1 MDYEFN
7 KTQKILKDEAH
18 RFLAKECPSDF
29 VREMAED
36 ESGYSRRMWQKMA
49 ELDWMGVMVPEQYD
63 GMGGSFLDLT
73 VLLSEMGYN
82 CMPGPY
88 FATVALGCLF
98 ILEAANETQKTE
110 ILPALGRGEEM
121 LSVAWV
127 EFDGTYQPD
136 GIKMSAELQNE

>member
-36 ESGYSRRMWQKMA
+36 EDGHSRKMWQKMA
-49 ELDWMGVMVPEQYD
+49 ELDWMGIMVPEQYD
-63 GMGGSFLDLT
+63 GMDGSFLDLAM
-73 VLLSEMGYN
+73 LLSEMGYH

-88 FATVALGCLF
+88 FATVVLGGLT
-98 ILEAANETQKTE
+98 ILEAADESQKAD
-110 ILPALGRGEEM
+110 ILPALSRGEQL

-127 EFDGTYQPD
+127 ESDGTYNPG
-136 GIKMSAELQNE
+136 GIQLTAEQQG